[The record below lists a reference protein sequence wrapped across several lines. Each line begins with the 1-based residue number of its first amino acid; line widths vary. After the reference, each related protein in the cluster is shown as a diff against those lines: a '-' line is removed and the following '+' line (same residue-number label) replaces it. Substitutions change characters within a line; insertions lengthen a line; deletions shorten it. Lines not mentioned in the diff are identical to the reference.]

1 MEACGDLAHPAITR
15 PSGEEPN
22 RGPGWWP
29 PHGREEALPNGSGNP
44 LPPGPSGAHN
54 SAVKQRTASRLAWGM
69 FLVFVLAAPVAVWLL
84 IQVEGWGR
92 AADDLVMSAI
102 FMSFGL
108 VGALVAS
115 RQPRNAIG
123 WLFLGITLM
132 VLLAFFSDT
141 YARYSFRVRPTP
153 LPGSVLAA
161 WMASWAWIAFVSP
174 TITFLPLLFP
184 DGHLPTRRW
193 RAFAWVVG
201 GFEALAVAGF
211 ALEPGP
217 LEGYGIPNPVGVEAL
232 GGASRILEGPS
243 FLLLLLLGVISVA
256 SLLLR
261 YRRAGGHRRQQIKWF
276 AYAAGLMATWFV
288 VSAVMEI
295 LGLYNDVVDTIGAAV
310 AFASLPI
317 GAGIGILKYRLFDID
332 VVINRTVLYAVL
344 AAIVT
349 ALYVGIVVGIG
360 ALVGSQGSL
369 PLSILATAI
378 IALAFN
384 PLRERARR
392 FANRLVYGKRA
403 TPYEVLSEFGERLAG
418 SYDTEDVVP
427 RLARVVGEGVGAA
440 GSTVWLHVGDELRPE
455 ATWPADAV
463 APEPLAIGGDTLPS
477 FPGNQQAF
485 EVRHQGELL
494 GALTVSM
501 PPGRPIT
508 QTGERLVEDLAAQAG
523 LILRNVRLI
532 EELRQSRQRI
542 VAAQDEERRRLE
554 RNIHDGA
561 QQQLVALAVRLNLA
575 KGLAAKGSPKVADL
589 LEAIKGETQD
599 ALENLRDL
607 ARGIYPPLLADKG
620 LSAALESQARKV
632 SVPVTVEPNGI
643 GRYPQEAEAAAY
655 FCVLEAL
662 QNMAKYADARGATV
676 RLAHEDGQLVF
687 EVADDGRGF
696 DTATTPRGSG
706 LQNMSDR
713 LEALGGSVQVDSA
726 LGRGTTVTG
735 RIPVR

>member
-1 MEACGDLAHPAITR
+1 
-15 PSGEEPN
+15 
-22 RGPGWWP
+22 
-29 PHGREEALPNGSGNP
+29 
-44 LPPGPSGAHN
+44 
-54 SAVKQRTASRLAWGM
+54 M
-69 FLVFVLAAPVAVWLL
+69 FLAFLAMAIVAMWLL
-84 IQVEGWGR
+84 VRVEGWGR
-92 AADDLVMSAI
+92 AADDFVSAAI
-102 FMSFGL
+102 FTSFGV
-108 VGALVAS
+108 VGALVGS
-115 RQPRNAIG
+115 RQPRSAIG
-123 WLFLGITLM
+123 WIFLAITLG
-132 VLLAFFSDT
+132 VVLAFFSDT
-141 YARYSFRVRPTP
+141 YARYSFRIAPTP
-153 LPGSVLAA
+153 LPGAVLAA
-161 WMASWAWIAFVSP
+161 WTSSWAWAAFIAP
-174 TITFLPLLFP
+174 TLTFLPLLFP
-184 DGHLPTRRW
+184 DGHLPSPRW
-193 RAFAWVVG
+193 RVFAWVTG
-201 GFEALAVAGF
+201 GFEVLAVAGF
-211 ALEPGP
+211 ALGPGP
-217 LEGYGIPNPVGVEAL
+217 LEGYGIPNPVGVEGL
-232 GGASRILEGPS
+232 GGVSRILEGPS

-261 YRRAGGHRRQQIKWF
+261 YRRAEAERRQQIKWF
-276 AYAAGLMATWFV
+276 AFATVVMAAWFV
-288 VSAVMEI
+288 LSAVLEI
-295 LGLYNDVVDTIGAAV
+295 LGLTNTVVDVVGSSL
-310 AFASLPI
+310 AFGSIPI
-317 GAGIGILKYRLFDID
+317 GAGIGILRYRLFDID
-332 VVINRTVLYAVL
+332 VVLNRTLLYGLLV
-344 AAIVT
+344 AIVT

-378 IALAFN
+378 IALAFH

-427 RLARVVGEGVGAA
+427 RLARVVGEGVGASA
-440 GSTVWLHVGDELRPE
+440 STVWLHVGAELRPE
-455 ATWPADAV
+455 ATWPGDGAS
-463 APEPLAIGGDTLPS
+463 PEALAIEGDAMPS
-477 FPGNQQAF
+477 FPGDPQAF

-542 VAAQDEERRRLE
+542 VAAQDQERRRLE

-575 KGLAAKGSPKVADL
+575 KGMAAKEAPKVADL

-599 ALENLRDL
+599 ALDNLRDL

-632 SVPVTVEPNGI
+632 PVPVTVEPNGI

-662 QNMAKYADARGATV
+662 QNVAKYGEASSVLV
-676 RLAHEDGQLVF
+676 RLRQEDGHLVF
-687 EVADDGRGF
+687 EVSDDGKGF
-696 DTATTPRGSG
+696 DPRTTPRGSG

-713 LEALGGSVQVDSA
+713 LEALGGRLDVDTA
-726 LGRGTTVTG
+726 PGRGTTITG
-735 RIPVR
+735 TLPVEA